1 MDRSQKGLDYL
12 LEKYAAREA
21 AQLDGQTVKIGGKA
35 YPLLPWES
43 ERRFF
48 ELRGIV
54 GSGRIGKVC
63 TCRIGHTAA
72 KGTDLFALLA
82 REAGILEYMVDS
94 PVKKVFCIGG
104 ENVLNCIMQ
113 TENGCVCTAELAAT
127 LQEGEAVDKH
137 EIIARNGVACDRAVD
152 TQMPQNSI
160 YVLGKNSGQYT
171 DTDFELF
178 GCSQG
183 EAARVRSAFSL
194 AKDEKLRA
202 ESLKKSLHL
211 ENVVKAARLSLEKVE
226 NCKVD

>member
-1 MDRSQKGLDYL
+1 MAVRPVFLTVLLPHPAVADHVVESLDRFP
-12 LEKYAAREA
+12 
-21 AQLDGQTVKIGGKA
+21 AQLLKSLCG
-35 YPLLPWES
+35 
-43 ERRFF
+43 
-48 ELRGIV
+48 
-54 GSGRIGKVC
+54 VC
-63 TCRIGHTAA
+63 IAA
-72 KGTDLFALLA
+72 CHIA
-82 REAGILEYMVDS
+82 
-94 PVKKVFCIGG
+94 
-104 ENVLNCIMQ
+104 
-113 TENGCVCTAELAAT
+113 CTALIIKVMAPSIAKFAGGNTEAMLRYMAVANDQFFLNLAMPAMKLAADAADGVKGSSVVT
-127 LQEGEAVDKH
+127 A
-137 EIIARNGVACDRAVD
+137 IARNGVACDRAVD

-160 YVLGKNSGQYT
+160 YVLGKSSGQYT

>member
-12 LEKYAAREA
+12 LEKYAVREA

-94 PVKKVFCIGG
+94 PVKEVFCIGG
-104 ENVLNCIMQ
+104 ENV
-113 TENGCVCTAELAAT
+113 
-127 LQEGEAVDKH
+127 
-137 EIIARNGVACDRAVD
+137 
-152 TQMPQNSI
+152 
-160 YVLGKNSGQYT
+160 
-171 DTDFELF
+171 
-178 GCSQG
+178 
-183 EAARVRSAFSL
+183 
-194 AKDEKLRA
+194 
-202 ESLKKSLHL
+202 
-211 ENVVKAARLSLEKVE
+211 
-226 NCKVD
+226 